1 MPEPVPLSNVSSPPP
16 RFLIGKDCRGR
27 WVAQDERGLCGGL
40 FVSRVEAVRFAMRET
55 GRRPQAVIMVADV
68 LELDMAGGKST
79 NHSTDHSAGL
89 RAA

>member
-1 MPEPVPLSNVSSPPP
+1 
-16 RFLIGKDCRGR
+16 
-27 WVAQDERGLCGGL
+27 
-40 FVSRVEAVRFAMRET
+40 MRET

>member
-1 MPEPVPLSNVSSPPP
+1 MPEPVPLSNASSPP
-16 RFLIGKDCRGR
+16 RFLIGRDCRGR

-55 GRRPQAVIMVADV
+55 GRRPRAVIMAAGL
-68 LELDMAGGKST
+68 LELDMAGGRSADRPT
-79 NHSTDHSAGL
+79 ELSAGR